1 MFANLFDKS
10 SAREGSPT
18 HWDLEDDGAE
28 LGPLS
33 HHNTPTRSQDDNHTD
48 GDDDDEGDDEGDDD
62 DNVDDEPPRTSAT
75 ISSATST
82 PHGQKQKS
90 MADSIME
97 VSARERENRIKIA
110 KINATAK
117 TERSNQRETIKRH
130 TNMELELAR
139 MQHQRDET
147 AAQRA
152 HETAMFD
159 RQAALE
165 MARAGQGGYGIGGPS
180 AIHPGLR

>member
-10 SAREGSPT
+10 SAREGSLT

-33 HHNTPTRSQDDNHTD
+33 HHNTPTRSQDDDHTD
-48 GDDDDEGDDEGDDD
+48 GDDDDEGDDDDD
-62 DNVDDEPPRTSAT
+62 IDDEPPRTSAT

-82 PHGQKQKS
+82 PRGQKRKS

-117 TERSNQRETIKRH
+117 TERSNQRETIKRR

-159 RQAALE
+159 RQATLE

-180 AIHPGLR
+180 AIHPGLC

>member
-33 HHNTPTRSQDDNHTD
+33 HHNTPTRSQDNDHTD
-48 GDDDDEGDDEGDDD
+48 GNDDDEGDDD

-82 PHGQKQKS
+82 PRGQK
-90 MADSIME
+90 
-97 VSARERENRIKIA
+97 
-110 KINATAK
+110 
-117 TERSNQRETIKRH
+117 
-130 TNMELELAR
+130 
-139 MQHQRDET
+139 
-147 AAQRA
+147 
-152 HETAMFD
+152 
-159 RQAALE
+159 
-165 MARAGQGGYGIGGPS
+165 
-180 AIHPGLR
+180 

>member
-1 MFANLFDKS
+1 
-10 SAREGSPT
+10 
-18 HWDLEDDGAE
+18 
-28 LGPLS
+28 
-33 HHNTPTRSQDDNHTD
+33 
-48 GDDDDEGDDEGDDD
+48 
-62 DNVDDEPPRTSAT
+62 
-75 ISSATST
+75 
-82 PHGQKQKS
+82 

-97 VSARERENRIKIA
+97 VSARERENHIKIA

-117 TERSNQRETIKRH
+117 TEHSNQRETIKRR

-147 AAQRA
+147 AAQCA

-165 MARAGQGGYGIGGPS
+165 MARGGQGGYGIGGPS